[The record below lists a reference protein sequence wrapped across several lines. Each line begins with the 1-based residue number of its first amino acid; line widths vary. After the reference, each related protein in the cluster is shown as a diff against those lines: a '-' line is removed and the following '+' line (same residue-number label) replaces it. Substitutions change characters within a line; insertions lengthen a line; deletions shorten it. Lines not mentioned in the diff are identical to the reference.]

1 MVSTYEAVVEKSLC
15 MGAGLRSTFAQL
27 GPGARVLALEEL
39 MSELVLQYPFYYYLW
54 KRYWLMQLCI
64 LF

>member
-1 MVSTYEAVVEKSLC
+1 MVSTYGAVVEKSLC
-15 MGAGLRSTFAQL
+15 MGVGLQSTFARL
-27 GPGARVLALEEL
+27 EPGARVLALEEL

-54 KRYWLMQLCI
+54 KRYRPMRLCL